1 MSAQSHTA
9 SERAGLKN
17 QTLNMSLWV
26 KNLSTWISPFQL
38 DFHGG
43 PVGKNLPQMQGTWV
57 QSLVSEDSTCHG
69 AAAPES
75 HSY

>member
-1 MSAQSHTA
+1 MSAQSHIA

-17 QTLNMSLWV
+17 QTLSTSLWIE
-26 KNLSTWISPFQL
+26 NLSTWTSTFQL
-38 DFHGG
+38 YFPGG
-43 PVGKNLPQMQGTWV
+43 PVGKNLLQMQGTRV

-75 HSY
+75 HNY